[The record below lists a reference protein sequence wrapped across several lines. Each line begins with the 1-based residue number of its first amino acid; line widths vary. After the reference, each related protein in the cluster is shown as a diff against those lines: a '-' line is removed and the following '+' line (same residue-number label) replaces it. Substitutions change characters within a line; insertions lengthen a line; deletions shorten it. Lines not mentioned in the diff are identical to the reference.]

1 MPTARFKTP
10 IRAPLNKAITT
21 YHAASAKSYPR
32 NLCYERARARVL
44 SARPRIPQRIRLL
57 LRIRKSVPKRWQV
70 LSVTL
75 GERLNV
81 GHRFSQLF
89 GSSKRRPVADARD
102 DPQSVDLRV
111 PLRGRGR
118 GRTSRHRTRNEEP
131 SRSSLIAR
139 SSCLASLLEFPL
151 QISSSLF
158 RETRS
163 NCPRFVHYTYQL
175 TFPYLVGP
183 PNVYERYN
191 KRFLVSSLFANRFIV
206 INDQMA
212 LVGIK

>member
-1 MPTARFKTP
+1 MNGRT
-10 IRAPLNKAITT
+10 
-21 YHAASAKSYPR
+21 
-32 NLCYERARARVL
+32 RARARVL
-44 SARPRIPQRIRLL
+44 SAKPRIPQRIRLL

-102 DPQSVDLRV
+102 DPQSADLRV
-111 PLRGRGR
+111 SLRGRGTE
-118 GRTSRHRTRNEEP
+118 GRTSRHRTRNEKP

-139 SSCLASLLEFPL
+139 SSCLASLPEFPL

-163 NCPRFVHYTYQL
+163 KCPRFVHYTYQL
-175 TFPYLVGP
+175 TFLLFGTTT
-183 PNVYERYN
+183 NVYER
-191 KRFLVSSLFANRFIV
+191 
-206 INDQMA
+206 
-212 LVGIK
+212 